1 MLRYIQNA
9 CSNIVPT
16 AEEIEAFDLAQ
27 VEHAHSSSLPLVQPN
42 EKDDFDNFSTKPPE
56 QILRTYSRVS
66 DTSPPPPPKRRKKGI
81 IQKKRCQNR
90 TSLINQM

>member
-16 AEEIEAFDLAQ
+16 LEEIEAFDLAQ

-42 EKDDFDNFSTKPPE
+42 EEDDFDNFSTKPPE
-56 QILRTYSRVS
+56 QLLRRYSKVY
-66 DTSPPPPPKRRKKGI
+66 DTSPPPPPKRKKSDYT
-81 IQKKRCQNR
+81 KKESVR
-90 TSLINQM
+90 TEPA